1 MPEIISSIQ
10 KDHCYILIN
19 EKSELQENITHDPL
33 ENNLSNEALPLPK
46 KTKVT
51 KVTKVT
57 INYNVFCNLYTA
69 LNDLCA
75 MN

>member
-51 KVTKVT
+51 